1 MPKNIALTEPP
12 FRNVIVKS
20 MMPLPCLTGS
30 RPAGPRA
37 FSLLELMTALAIL
50 AVLAMLSASGWSG
63 WMRSQS
69 LTQAGMKVTGL
80 LDLARQTALTRNTT
94 SALVVLTGGQASVRD
109 RTLRVM
115 YYDTDADQWTA
126 LTGWEA
132 LPFDIVVA
140 EGEGSPTPP
149 ALLSQLDYRGEAGRL
164 GKNTGLPLP
173 HFSSRRTIARSGQ
186 RGTGACFGGEP
197 ARNPGK
203 PDPGANQSPQWP
215 DPRRATVIRPPSRWS
230 R

>member
-149 ALLSQLDYRGEAGRL
+149 ALLSQLDYRGEAAPACRCHIF
-164 GKNTGLPLP
+164 LPG
-173 HFSSRRTIARSGQ
+173 GQ
-186 RGTGACFGGEP
+186 LLDPDNGEP
-197 ARNPGK
+197 ALVLEENRPGTPANRIRVQINPLNG
-203 PDPGANQSPQWP
+203 QT
-215 DPRRATVIRPPSRWS
+215 RVVRP
-230 R
+230 